1 MRLFMNW
8 HSISIPLIIIG
19 VLFYSVCQKSIPQN
33 ANALIAIA
41 SAYLI
46 AFVSCVVVLL
56 FNGEFKKGT
65 VLFSDQKWP
74 PIVLLGFSLLMV
86 ELGFL
91 YAYRT
96 GWKISTTSLI
106 AGSFT
111 TVALVLIGV
120 LWYREEL
127 SLINVIGI
135 VLSSAGVILIN
146 YK

>member
-1 MRLFMNW
+1 MNW
-8 HSISIPLIIIG
+8 HTISIPLIIIG
-19 VLFYSVCQKSIPQN
+19 VLLYSVCQKSIPKD

-46 AFVSCVVVLL
+46 AFVSCIMVLV
-56 FNGEFKKGT
+56 FKGEFKKGAS
-65 VLFSDQKWP
+65 LFSDQKWL
-74 PIVLLGFSLLMV
+74 PIVLLGFSLIMV

-96 GWKISTTSLI
+96 GWKISTTSI
-106 AGSFT
+106 VAGSFT
-111 TVALVLIGV
+111 TVALALIGV
-120 LWYREEL
+120 LWYREEIT
-127 SLINVIGI
+127 LINVVGI

>member
-1 MRLFMNW
+1 MNW
-8 HSISIPLIIIG
+8 HSISVPLIIIG
-19 VLFYSVCQKSIPQN
+19 VLLYNISQKNIPKD
-33 ANALIAIA
+33 ANAFTALA

-46 AFVSCVVVLL
+46 ALVGCIAVLL
-56 FNGEFKKGT
+56 FSGEIKKGT
-65 VLFSDQKWP
+65 SLFSDQKWL
-74 PIVLLGFSLLMV
+74 PIVLLGFSLIMI

-96 GWKISTTSLI
+96 GWKISTTSII

-111 TVALVLIGV
+111 TVALALIGV
-120 LWYREEL
+120 LWYREEIT
-127 SLINVIGI
+127 LINVIGI